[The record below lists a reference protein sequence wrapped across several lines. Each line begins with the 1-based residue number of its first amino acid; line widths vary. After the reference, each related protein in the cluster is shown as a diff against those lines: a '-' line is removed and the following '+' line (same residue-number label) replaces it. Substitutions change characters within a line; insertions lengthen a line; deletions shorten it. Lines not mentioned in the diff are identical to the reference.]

1 MEKFDINKI
10 IAHYGISENIP
21 ELAKLFFPHVKYP
34 KQAFDRVLKGEAT
47 LDVDQVQKLAE
58 YLGVLAHEL
67 FNIDSWKGTSESGCL
82 TFTKGEFKVKLN
94 YNNVFLSLYKNN
106 ELIDTKISSIPAM
119 SLNDFIQYIDELIKQ
134 Y

>member
-21 ELAKLFFPHVKYP
+21 DLAKMFFPHVKYP
-34 KQAFDRVLKGEAT
+34 KQAFDRVLKGET
-47 LDVDQVQKLAE
+47 NLDVEQVQKLAE
-58 YLGVLAHEL
+58 YLGILTHEL

-82 TFTKGEFKVKLN
+82 TFTKDDFKVKLN
-94 YNNVFLSLYKNN
+94 YNNAFLSLYKNDKLV
-106 ELIDTKISSIPAM
+106 ETRISSMPTM
-119 SLNDFIQYIDELIKQ
+119 SLNDFINYIDELIKE